1 MLIEGHFGELGRPR
15 VAVRVVFPR
24 LGKDAQV
31 SFVVDTGADASLLSE
46 ADAEKM
52 KIDYSAL
59 EQPDDIAGV
68 GGFLGVHHEEAI
80 LVFDDGSSSSLPIR
94 INLGIAERGSS
105 TALQFPS
112 LLGRDILDK
121 ARTVVDPT
129 GCELSL
135 DFGTGLAW

>member
-1 MLIEGHFGELGRPR
+1 MLIEGQFGELGRPR
-15 VAVRVVFPR
+15 VVVRVVFPR
-24 LGKDAQV
+24 LGKDAPV

-46 ADAEKM
+46 ADAEM
-52 KIDYSAL
+52 MEIDYSAL
-59 EQPDDIAGV
+59 EQPRDIAGV
-68 GGFLGVHHEEAI
+68 GGFLGVHCESAI
-80 LVFDDGSSSSLPIR
+80 LVFDDGSSSLSIR
-94 INLGIAERGSS
+94 IDLGIAERGSS
-105 TALQFPS
+105 TAFQFPS

>member
-1 MLIEGHFGELGRPR
+1 MLIEGQFGELGRPR

-31 SFVVDTGADASLLSE
+31 SFIVDTGADASLLSE
-46 ADAEKM
+46 ADAVKM

-59 EQPDDIAGV
+59 EQPDEIAG
-68 GGFLGVHHEEAI
+68 GGGLLGVHHEEAI
-80 LVFDDGSSSSLPIR
+80 LVFDDGSSSLPIP
-94 INLGIAERGSS
+94 IHLGIAERGSS

-129 GCELSL
+129 GGELIL